1 MLEISTDFESNKF
14 NLDELTSS
22 GNQDFNSSSVDY
34 SIDIEE
40 TDIQEEN
47 DINTSATLNENLQ
60 EEENENSNVT
70 NCLALTVKKD
80 YDISVIRNVFVKAA
94 KNTWRVILSVVTLSF
109 LEFLL

>member
-1 MLEISTDFESNKF
+1 MLEISTDFESNKLD
-14 NLDELTSS
+14 LDELTASE
-22 GNQDFNSSSVDY
+22 NQDFNSSSIEY
-34 SIDIEE
+34 AIDIEKA
-40 TDIQEEN
+40 DIQEEN
-47 DINTSATLNENLQ
+47 SVNTSSTLQ
-60 EEENENSNVT
+60 EENENSNVT